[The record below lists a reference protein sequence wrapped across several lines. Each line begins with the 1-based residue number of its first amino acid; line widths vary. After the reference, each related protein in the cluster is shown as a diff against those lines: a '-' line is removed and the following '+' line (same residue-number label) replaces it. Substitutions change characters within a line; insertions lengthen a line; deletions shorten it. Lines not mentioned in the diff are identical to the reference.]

1 MIVVAGI
8 SLLLLLA
15 GTYLI
20 GFHLYVWDGALL
32 LGLGLLGMMLALRP
46 LTGPVRRGPGTQR
59 TVTWSEWS
67 RLWGRAG
74 AILLAVTV
82 GLAARNRPAE
92 ADFTLLFV
100 FWLLA
105 VAWFVATLGFPL
117 LHRPWL
123 ATSLSRAERMGLA
136 ALLVAA
142 FAVRAIALGRIPY
155 NFGGDE
161 GTQALAALQLVARP
175 LGNPFATGWFAVP
188 TMSFALYGV
197 AMRLCG
203 ATMAGARALS
213 ALVGTLTVL
222 TTFLLGRSLGGRRV
236 GWVAAVTV
244 ACSAYAI
251 HFSRLASNQIF
262 DPLIGT
268 LAIWLL
274 WEALRRDEQ
283 GAATVLWWGLSGMVA
298 GLGWYLYFG
307 ARWVTLLLGLI
318 LVWRALVEP
327 RFLAR
332 HRQGL
337 GVLGAGWLV
346 VAAPLGVW
354 YTAHPADLTARYN
367 QVSIFASGW
376 LTQAMQVT
384 GKSAL
389 ALLIQQLWKAAT
401 AFHLTPD
408 PTFWYYPNAPL
419 ADFVTGA
426 LMLVGLLAALRRWRW
441 PARGLTLLWFGSTLL
456 MAWGLTENPP
466 SSQRGLLLVPA
477 FALLVAWGTEALWEL
492 GARYRAAVRR
502 AVVLLLAL
510 AVTWNLVFYFLI
522 YTPRR
527 IYGNPT
533 SEAATAIVHFVESH
547 PRSGAV
553 VYLIGPPYLYW
564 GFGGFAFLLRDQPGQ
579 DVEAGQVPTGISSPA
594 RFVFVEARLGELGA
608 FQAAYPGGQLT
619 TLTSSNGRPLALI
632 YDW

>member
-1 MIVVAGI
+1 MSVVAGV

-32 LGLGLLGMMLALRP
+32 LGLGLLGIALALRA
-46 LTGPVRRGPGTQR
+46 LAVPVRRAPVSRR
-59 TVTWSEWS
+59 TIAWSEWVRS
-67 RLWGRAG
+67 WGRVG
-74 AILLAVTV
+74 AVLLAVAV

-105 VAWFVATLGFPL
+105 VAWFVATLYFPL
-117 LHRPWL
+117 TRRP
-123 ATSLSRAERMGLA
+123 RLA
-136 ALLVAA
+136 ALLSRVEWIGLVALLA
-142 FAVRAIALGRIPY
+142 AALAVRAIALGRIPY

-161 GTQALAALQLVARP
+161 GTQALAALQLVERP

-188 TMSFALYGV
+188 TMSFALYGL

-213 ALVGTLTVL
+213 AGVGTLTVL

-244 ACSAYAI
+244 ASSAYAV

-268 LAIWLL
+268 LAVWLL
-274 WEALRRDEQ
+274 WEALRRAEL
-283 GAATVLWWGLSGMVA
+283 GTTATLWWGLAGMVA

-307 ARWVTLLLGLI
+307 ARWVTLLLALI

-337 GVLGAGWLV
+337 GLLGAGWLV
-346 VAAPLGVW
+346 VVAPLWAW
-354 YTAHPADLTARYN
+354 YAAHPADLTARYN

-376 LTQAMQVT
+376 LAKAMQVT

-389 ALLIQQLWKAAT
+389 ALLAEQLWRAIT

-441 PARGLTLLWFGSTLL
+441 PARGLTLLWFGSTLF

-492 GARYRAAVRR
+492 GVRYHAAVRR
-502 AVVLLLAL
+502 AVVLLLTL

-533 SEAATAIVHFVESH
+533 SEAATAVVHFVESN
-547 PRSGAV
+547 PRSGAT
-553 VYLIGPPYLYW
+553 VYLVGPPYLYW

-579 DVEAGQVPTGISSPA
+579 DVEAGQVPAEISSPA
-594 RFVFVEARLGELGA
+594 RFVFVEARMGELGA
-608 FQAAYPGGQLT
+608 FQTTYSGGQLT
-619 TLTSSNGRPLALI
+619 TLTSSNGHPLALI